1 MEKAMQ
7 PTSHLLAAQKGAGG
21 EAALGM
27 VTVILMIAIAANII
41 VLVVSIYY
49 LLACK
54 RCLERISPRLRTVEP
69 GHVWLCFIPFF
80 GGIWLIIMM
89 FKMTESL
96 RREYRARRMR
106 GDGDFGQLAVILYV
120 IGIVVPFVGIVGFI
134 MHWMKVAQYTREL
147 QYGPRRKKIKRRR
160 RYDYDDDD
168 DDDDDDRPSRRS
180 DPRNWDRA

>member
-1 MEKAMQ
+1 MAMQ
-7 PTSHLLAAQKGAGG
+7 PASLVLAAQKGGG
-21 EAALGM
+21 EAAFGM
-27 VTVILMIAIAANII
+27 LALILMIAIVANII
-41 VLVVSIYY
+41 ALVVLIYY

-54 RCLERISPRLRTVEP
+54 RCLERISPRLRTIEP

-80 GGIWLIIMM
+80 GGIWFIIMM
-89 FKMTESL
+89 FKITESL

-106 GDGDFGQLAVILYV
+106 GDGDFGQFAAILYI
-120 IGIVVPFVGIVGFI
+120 IGIVVPFVGLVGFI

-160 RYDYDDDD
+160 YDDD

-180 DPRNWDRA
+180 DPRNWDRD